1 MKIRKGF
8 VSNSSS
14 SSFIATYGKVV
25 DDKLFE
31 QWKSTISNINEYQ
44 IMSGAKL
51 VEEQND
57 SNKWCKPING
67 GFDDIG
73 IDVDKV
79 ISEANKHPN
88 KTFIFKDGCGLDG
101 DSAFCDPD
109 NDDWEFNYD
118 IALETFD
125 DVDVNLY
132 NSSPET
138 NGVKVIS
145 QTFYAGRDG

>member
-1 MKIRKGF
+1 MKIRNGF

-25 DDKLFE
+25 DNELFE
-31 QWKSTISNINEYQ
+31 QWKSTISNIKEYQ
-44 IMSGAKL
+44 IMSGSKL

-57 SNKWCKPING
+57 SKWCKPVNG

-79 ISEANKHPN
+79 INEAIKHPN
-88 KTFIFKDGCGLDG
+88 QTFIFKDGCGLDG
-101 DSAFCDPD
+101 DSAFRDPD
-109 NDDWEFNYD
+109 DDDWECNYD
-118 IALETFD
+118 IELETFD
-125 DVDVNLY
+125 GVDIELY
-132 NSSPET
+132 NSSPKN

-145 QTFYAGRDG
+145 QTFYAGRNG